1 MGVQVFI
8 SGLILDPG
16 CDVGANSPITSELI
30 VDWAITNKVMI
41 YFFILISKAS
51 GVDLEYFVR
60 LVITLLIRICFAQLC
75 TLFGKLKNHIY

>member
-1 MGVQVFI
+1 MRGQIFI
-8 SGLILDPG
+8 SGLLLDPG
-16 CDVGANSPITSELI
+16 CDVGADFLITRAL

-75 TLFGKLKNHIY
+75 MYNFMVN